1 MDNRVDFMNN
11 GDLVIDTYNAIAEKY
26 YKEFYHDF
34 SDTKYIDKFLAS
46 LKGNKI
52 LDVGCGI
59 GHLTNYMSEKDF
71 CVVGI
76 DLSDEMLK
84 IVKRKYPDIS
94 FVKIDMRRVSFN
106 QKYDGISLL
115 YSLIHLTKDEVR
127 CLLREYYDLLKD
139 DGKMLIILQ
148 KGKGE
153 EVVSE
158 PLNND
163 LEMFVNYYSLDE
175 VFELLK
181 DSKLRVIY
189 HDCCESEEGSL
200 SHEKLV
206 FLVEKIK

>member
-94 FVKIDMRRVSFN
+94 FVKI
-106 QKYDGISLL
+106 GIKIVARSK
-115 YSLIHLTKDEVR
+115 LINPATISIIY
-127 CLLREYYDLLKD
+127 C
-139 DGKMLIILQ
+139 ILQ
-148 KGKGE
+148 YYL
-153 EVVSE
+153 S
-158 PLNND
+158 
-163 LEMFVNYYSLDE
+163 LEI
-175 VFELLK
+175 
-181 DSKLRVIY
+181 LRM
-189 HDCCESEEGSL
+189 L
-200 SHEKLV
+200 
-206 FLVEKIK
+206 